1 MPALLHL
8 AFPYRLGATVEQG
21 SPAELAA
28 SALVIAR
35 TPRGHHDSMP
45 EFGVTQQ
52 VFAQGPIDTERFADE
67 LAASDPRLDVDA
79 DELLDLAATTI
90 RRVRASI
97 RT

>member
-1 MPALLHL
+1 MSDLPHL

-35 TPRGHHDSMP
+35 TPRGHHDAFP

-52 VFAQGPIDTERFADE
+52 VFAQGPIDTQLFAQE
-67 LAASDPRLDVDA
+67 LAASDPRLDIEA
-79 DELLDLAATTI
+79 EELLDLANTTI
-90 RRVRASI
+90 RRVRATI
-97 RT
+97 R